1 MGNFERRKTIF
12 DNRYTYLYII
22 VYIIG
27 IVLIGALF
35 NLQIVNGDEYRQKS
49 EKRLLREKVVE
60 APRGEIYDTNGN
72 VLVTNEMGFTLYLY
86 KTKIDDNTL
95 NTSLLRIINILEKN
109 SENYEDA
116 LPIYI
121 DESNN
126 YQFNFEGET
135 KVEQEQKWK
144 KKYKYDIELTATQ
157 VMEKLIS
164 KYEITQQ
171 DSREIRKIAGIRFDI
186 TNSGYTAYKPYKI
199 LSNVSRQ
206 SINEIEEQNEYL
218 PGINVST
225 VPIRSYVRGNLAA
238 HILGYI
244 GKIGD
249 KELEKY
255 KDEGYTQND
264 DIGKAGIEAVFEEY
278 LRGTNGTKK
287 VEMDL
292 NGRVNEEYQ
301 TTESIQGNSI
311 MLTIDANLQE
321 VTEKALKENIEKISS
336 GGFGQKYEDADAGA
350 CVVIDVNTG
359 DILAMASYPTYD
371 PSLFIGGIAKDDWN
385 ELNSNTAKPMFNR
398 AIQAAYAPGS
408 TFKMVT
414 ALAALD
420 SGVVTTT
427 EEIYDAGI
435 YDKGHNPRCWYYS
448 SYGTTHGLV
457 NVSSAIKTSCN
468 YYFYEVG
475 YRMGIDTLEK
485 YGKYLGLGR
494 KTGIELIGEI
504 DGTLASRNYANEKG
518 NTWYVADTLSAAI
531 GQSYNSFTP
540 IQLAKYIATLVNGGK
555 TINPTI
561 IKDIIDVDGN
571 SVSTEDIKK
580 HLNEKIGITDTNVE
594 DMNIKQEHIDAILLG
609 MKEVTDES
617 GGTAY
622 GIFKNLPEKVGGKTG
637 TAQAGAGSNNGVFVG
652 FAPFDKPEIAVVV
665 IVEHGGHGSY
675 TAEVVRDI
683 MAEYFG
689 VNDESIKED
698 KTVSSIEAGIR

>member
-1 MGNFERRKTIF
+1 MGKYNGRKTIF
-12 DNRYTYLYII
+12 DNRYTYLYMLIYLI
-22 VYIIG
+22 C
-27 IVLIGALF
+27 IVLICALF
-35 NLQIVNGDEYRQKS
+35 NLQIINGDEYRQKS
-49 EKRLLREKVVE
+49 EKRLLREKIVE

-109 SENYEDA
+109 SENYEDS

-121 DESNN
+121 DENNN
-126 YQFNFEGET
+126 YQFNFDDNN
-135 KVEQEQKWK
+135 KLEQEQKWK
-144 KKYKYDIELTATQ
+144 KKYKYDVDLTANQ
-157 VMEKLIS
+157 VIEKLVS
-164 KYEITQQ
+164 KYKIEQKDIN
-171 DSREIRKIAGIRFDI
+171 EIRKIAGIRFDI
-186 TNSGYTAYKPYKI
+186 SNSAYTAYKPYKI

-206 SINEIEEQNEYL
+206 SINEIEEQNAYL

-255 KDEGYTQND
+255 KDKGYTQND
-264 DIGKAGIEAVFEEY
+264 DIGKTGIEAVFEDY
-278 LRGTNGTKK
+278 LRGKNGIKK

-301 TTESIQGNSI
+301 TTESVQGNSI
-311 MLTIDANLQE
+311 MLTLDANLQE
-321 VTEKALKENIEKISS
+321 VAEKALKENIEKIST
-336 GGFGQKYEDADAGA
+336 GGFGHKYEDADAGA

-359 DILAMASYPTYD
+359 NILAMASYPTYD
-371 PSLFIGGIAKDDWN
+371 PSLFIGGIAKDNWN
-385 ELNSNTAKPMFNR
+385 ELNNNTAKPMFNR

-414 ALAALD
+414 ALAALE

-427 EEIYDAGI
+427 EQIYDAGI

-457 NVSSAIKTSCN
+457 NVSDAIKTSCN
-468 YYFYEVG
+468 YFFYEVG

-485 YGKYLGLGR
+485 YARYLGLGQ

-504 DGTLASRNYANEKG
+504 EGTLASRSYANEKG

-555 TINPTI
+555 TINPTL
-561 IKDIIDVDGN
+561 IKDIIDVEGN
-571 SVSTEDIKK
+571 SVDSEELKK
-580 HLNEKIGITDTNVE
+580 YLNEKIGVSTVKTEN
-594 DMNIKQEHIDAILLG
+594 MNINQENIDAILMG
-609 MKEVTDES
+609 MKEVTDEA

-637 TAQAGAGSNNGVFVG
+637 TAQAGVGSNNGVFVG

-665 IVEHGGHGSY
+665 VVEHGGHGSY

-698 KTVSSIEAGIR
+698 KTVNTIEAGIR